1 MKNLPITTPDVALT
15 ELKNI
20 FIPEN
25 TPKDSFFELSI
36 RITDQDLTIRDLS
49 AFLDFID
56 RIYGRLSEKG
66 LRSYANSEHGH
77 LRISELR
84 KGSWE
89 LLLEEAITSGY
100 SHALVIILIA
110 VKYLPPAVESFA
122 NAYSQIEQ
130 GRLASANR
138 RRITKEMK
146 QDNQLA
152 VLGQAR
158 INQLSMLLEYLYQ
171 KEDEKLY
178 RTIRFVKTRLI
189 DINIRVKRK
198 N

>member
-1 MKNLPITTPDVALT
+1 MKNLPIATPDVALT

-25 TPKDSFFELSI
+25 TPRDSYLELSI

-66 LRSYANSEHGH
+66 LRSYASSELGH
-77 LRISELR
+77 LKISELR

-122 NAYSQIEQ
+122 NAYNQIEQ

-146 QDNQLA
+146 
-152 VLGQAR
+152 
-158 INQLSMLLEYLYQ
+158 
-171 KEDEKLY
+171 
-178 RTIRFVKTRLI
+178 
-189 DINIRVKRK
+189 
-198 N
+198 